1 MDASSSRPAA
11 RSSRSVVRRWDRFHR
26 AMLGSDLAPV
36 ERSYAALLRVPG
48 FARVA
53 LGTLLARLGG
63 QMWEIVLVLFVLQ
76 RYQSAG
82 LAGLTVLLS
91 ILPGL
96 VLSPVAGALLDRQ
109 GRIRLMILDYA
120 ATAGVGALIVA
131 LSLGH
136 RLPPPLLLLIVS
148 VLGVSNIL
156 SITGTSSLFPLMLPR
171 ALWDRANGLDTSMY
185 SLTAVV
191 GPAIAGL
198 VVANFGPEAGLLLT
212 AGVVAIASL
221 SLVGVREPI
230 ARVDSGGSL
239 IGDARA
245 AL

>member
-1 MDASSSRPAA
+1 
-11 RSSRSVVRRWDRFHR
+11 
-26 AMLGSDLAPV
+26 MLEPTPGSTAP
-36 ERSYAALLRVPG
+36 SYAALLRVPG
-48 FARVA
+48 FGRVV

-148 VLGVSNIL
+148 GLGVSNIL
-156 SITGTSSLFPLMLPR
+156 SITGARSLLPLIRRGVQGRVPVATARIDMPPVAPPPWR
-171 ALWDRANGLDTSMY
+171 KQDEEALKRFLAFSDLQ
-185 SLTAVV
+185 
-191 GPAIAGL
+191 
-198 VVANFGPEAGLLLT
+198 
-212 AGVVAIASL
+212 
-221 SLVGVREPI
+221 
-230 ARVDSGGSL
+230 
-239 IGDARA
+239 
-245 AL
+245 